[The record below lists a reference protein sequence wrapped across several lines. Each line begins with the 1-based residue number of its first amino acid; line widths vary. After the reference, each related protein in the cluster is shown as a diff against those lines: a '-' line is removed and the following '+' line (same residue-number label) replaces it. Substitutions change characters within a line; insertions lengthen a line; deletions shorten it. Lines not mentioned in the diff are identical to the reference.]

1 MLSRVANTFYWMVR
15 YVERADN
22 LARLIDVNQQLLL
35 DSERLDSA
43 RLRGFWQPIILST
56 GDEEAFSSLYDKAGS
71 AEVIRFLTEDPRNP
85 NSITSCI
92 ALARENARTV
102 RDQLSDELWE
112 ELNALYLFT
121 RSGEATRL
129 MAEDPPRYY
138 QNIRRSA
145 GTFLGLASSTISRDE
160 AWDFMSLGRH
170 LERADK
176 TTRFLDV
183 ANYLPG
189 GAEGVEA
196 MSPGILHWTAIL
208 RSCGA
213 QGAYRVTKQDINAR
227 GVVDFLVFSKKFP
240 RSVRFCIEN
249 ADISLHR
256 IAGTPRGTF
265 SNDAERETGRLLA
278 DLNFGSTED
287 AFASGLHSLAAAQEI
302 TVVSFGGSYQEGQSK
317 ALFQPAAKALNMKV
331 KEETYTGIADLRL
344 KVKAGAVTWDIVAS
358 GSGSAARAGA
368 EGILEKLDYKVID
381 ISNFAPGLATDY
393 CVGGDDED
401 LNI

>member
-1 MLSRVANTFYWMVR
+1 MVR

-35 DSERLDSA
+35 DSERLDSD

-56 GDEEAFSSLYDKAGS
+56 GDEEAFSTLYDQAGS

-85 NSITSCI
+85 NSIVSCI
-92 ALARENARTV
+92 GLARENARTV

-112 ELNALYLFT
+112 EINALYLFT
-121 RSGEATRL
+121 RSGDAARL
-129 MAEDPPRYY
+129 LADDPPRYY

-145 GTFLGLASSTISRDE
+145 ETFLGIASSTLSRNE
-160 AWDFMSLGRH
+160 AWDFMDLGRQ

-196 MSPGILHWTAIL
+196 VSPGIFHWTAIL

-213 QGAYRVTKQDINAR
+213 LGAYRAFNRGINAR
-227 GVVDFLVFSKKFP
+227 GVVDFLVFSKDFP
-240 RSVRFCIEN
+240 RSVRFCVEK

-256 IAGTPRGTF
+256 ISGTPRGTF

-278 DLNFGSTED
+278 DLNFGSTDD
-287 AFASGLHSLAAAQEI
+287 AFSSGLHEYLDGLQERFNRI
-302 TVVSFGGSYQEGQSK
+302 GEAIF
-317 ALFQPAAKALNMKV
+317 
-331 KEETYTGIADLRL
+331 ETYVLMPERIQVCPVPESR
-344 KVKAGAVTWDIVAS
+344 S
-358 GSGSAARAGA
+358 PSA
-368 EGILEKLDYKVID
+368 
-381 ISNFAPGLATDY
+381 LALWQMQQQQ
-393 CVGGDDED
+393 EQQ
-401 LNI
+401 